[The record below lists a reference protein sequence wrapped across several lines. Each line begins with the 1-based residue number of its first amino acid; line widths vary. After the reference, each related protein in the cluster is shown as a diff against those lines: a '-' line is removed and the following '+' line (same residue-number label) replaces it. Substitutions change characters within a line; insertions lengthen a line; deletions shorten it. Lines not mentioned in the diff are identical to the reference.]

1 MRQVDCRPMNWRTFP
16 TVFLTII
23 VATSIAAP
31 FAAAQDEALAV
42 AFVLAMFGIPV
53 VIRVL
58 LCWWVYND
66 AHRRGKS
73 SALWLVV
80 VILNPLLGAI
90 LWLMERDKP
99 SVVYPG
105 YYHPVPYYAPSY
117 GGAPPAS
124 PGGFRP
130 TVSCRG
136 CGAQMP
142 LGSLFCPSCGARQ
155 R

>member
-1 MRQVDCRPMNWRTFP
+1 MNWRTVP
-16 TVFLTII
+16 AGLLTS
-23 VATSIAAP
+23 VAILSLAAP
-31 FAAAQDEALAV
+31 FAAAQDEAFAV
-42 AFVLAMFGIPV
+42 AFVLAIFGIPI
-53 VIRVL
+53 VIRAL
-58 LCWWVYND
+58 LCWWIYTD

-73 SALWLVV
+73 SALWIVV

-90 LWLMERDKP
+90 LWMMERDKP
-99 SVVYPG
+99 PVVYPG
-105 YYHPVPYYAPSY
+105 SYYPVPYYAPSY

-142 LGSLFCPSCGARQ
+142 LESLFCPSCGVRQ